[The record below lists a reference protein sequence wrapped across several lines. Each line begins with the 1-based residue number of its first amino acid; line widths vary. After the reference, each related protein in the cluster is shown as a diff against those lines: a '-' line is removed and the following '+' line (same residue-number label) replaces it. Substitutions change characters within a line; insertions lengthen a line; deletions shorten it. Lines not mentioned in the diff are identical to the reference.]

1 MLKEKKQMNT
11 PNTNTQLMTLSNR
24 MAKLFAKNYLANR
37 NHINKIAAQMR
48 YLEKQVRPEVVETK
62 D

>member
-1 MLKEKKQMNT
+1 MNT
-11 PNTNTQLMTLSNR
+11 LNINTQLITLSNR

-37 NHINKIAAQMR
+37 NHIDKIAAQMR

-62 D
+62 A